1 VLASQLQAVIA
12 VLPAGA
18 LEPGVQGVHVP
29 LLSLAPLEAYELTG
43 QMQALAEVC
52 PEPAV
57 PVVRPLAQ
65 GVHASFNTFF
75 PYVLA
80 AHLQESKAVAVEPV

>member
-1 VLASQLQAVIA
+1 LASQLQALIA

-43 QMQALAEVC
+43 QMQALAWVC
-52 PEPAV
+52 PDKPA
-57 PVVRPLAQ
+57 VVRPLAQ
-65 GVHASFNTFF
+65 GVHASFKTFF

-80 AHLQESKAVAVEPV
+80 AQLQESKVVAVEPV